1 MTDCGLLRQA
11 TSGVEPPQALRV
23 QAQGYAMEGNQLA
36 KRGEFLRAV
45 NVFTLA
51 IKLDGSDHRFFG
63 NRSFCFERL
72 KQYDK

>member
-1 MTDCGLLRQA
+1 
-11 TSGVEPPQALRV
+11 
-23 QAQGYAMEGNQLA
+23 MEGNKLA
-36 KRGEFLRAV
+36 KSGDFTQAV
-45 NVFTLA
+45 NVVTLA